1 MRYSRL
7 TLELREH
14 MVYEPDL
21 DFLVPE
27 QSQTLRKVNVI
38 VTIKLFLS
46 ETSFCSL
53 TTQNLLHML
62 VIEPA
67 RRASWSPVLED

>member
-1 MRYSRL
+1 
-7 TLELREH
+7 

-21 DFLVPE
+21 DFLVPQ

-46 ETSFCSL
+46 ETSFRSL
-53 TTQNLLHML
+53 TTQNQNVLHML